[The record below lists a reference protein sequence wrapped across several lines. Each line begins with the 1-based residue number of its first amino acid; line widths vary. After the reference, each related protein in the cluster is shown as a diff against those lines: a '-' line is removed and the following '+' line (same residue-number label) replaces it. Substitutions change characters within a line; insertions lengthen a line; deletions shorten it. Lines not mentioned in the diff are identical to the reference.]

1 MRGCPVV
8 SSLFSSGLAPQVG
21 QRTACTRL
29 TFGFLA
35 FMVIDGAAN
44 SHIRVGISCTATHR
58 IEIVDARQTPQAAR
72 PKLHSAAASE
82 VLAQI
87 KMATAKIANPSSHIR
102 SRRRGWIGSRCAG
115 CRTEACSLR
124 SGSGDLASLK
134 RGRLGYLWVGRS
146 LTRGSIVGAAH
157 QRRARRIPQKMD
169 AGFRYNRGTTDR
181 REKDWFF
188 APMRHQMKHL
198 DF

>member
-87 KMATAKIANPSSHIR
+87 KTATAKIANPSSHIR

-146 LTRGSIVGAAH
+146 LTRGSIVEARAAVVSGSRFEVLVTILLLFSSIIRPVLAAVDFVNH
-157 QRRARRIPQKMD
+157 RRTSSQ
-169 AGFRYNRGTTDR
+169 
-181 REKDWFF
+181 
-188 APMRHQMKHL
+188 QL
-198 DF
+198 